1 MNGVKQARPQDNV
14 GNGWGWVVAQLWGL
28 VLNVMVNKNM
38 M

>member
-1 MNGVKQARPQDNV
+1 MESNKQGHKTML

-28 VLNVMVNKNM
+28 VLNVMVNKKM